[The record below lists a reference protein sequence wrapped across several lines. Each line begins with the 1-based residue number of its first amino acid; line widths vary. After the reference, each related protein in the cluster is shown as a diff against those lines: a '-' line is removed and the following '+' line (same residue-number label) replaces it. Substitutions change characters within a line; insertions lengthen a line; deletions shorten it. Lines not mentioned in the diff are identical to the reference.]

1 MPPWETWSR
10 TQRCVVAC
18 SCIFPD
24 SWCTQLLTQLLA
36 FIVSICLQASP
47 YLSHP
52 SNPASPAVSHGR
64 VPSTSQLNLDVK
76 MWTVAFNDLRMER
89 QIGEGSFGRVFL
101 AKWNETLV
109 AVKILTS
116 IGPIDDDVRFF
127 RIPRVLYH

>member
-1 MPPWETWSR
+1 
-10 TQRCVVAC
+10 
-18 SCIFPD
+18 
-24 SWCTQLLTQLLA
+24 
-36 FIVSICLQASP
+36 
-47 YLSHP
+47 
-52 SNPASPAVSHGR
+52 
-64 VPSTSQLNLDVK
+64 
-76 MWTVAFNDLRMER
+76 MER